1 LNEGIK
7 DIMSTTSDKALRALS
22 EDGTF
27 RILVA
32 NTTETAAGILKAQS
46 PPASLRSTLVDLTGA
61 AVLLRLTMSPD
72 NRLQAILQN
81 QEAGTLVCD
90 THPEG
95 ITRGLVHSP
104 KGSPLQLGDGTFL
117 SVHRT
122 MYDGQVHQGVVETD
136 AEQTLADAVTGYLD
150 RSEQIASVVGLD
162 HRFDGDELTF
172 AGGYIIQI
180 VPANDEVD
188 QADLAFLTA
197 RLQHRP
203 PVDELFEIC
212 DFDIEKVTSEL
223 FGPIEHDIL
232 GDDEFH
238 AGCICSP
245 ERILQAL
252 STLSEAERQE
262 LKSGDDDLEVGCD
275 YCGTTHHIAPDRI

>member
-1 LNEGIK
+1 
-7 DIMSTTSDKALRALS
+7 MSHTSDQALRALS

-32 NTTETAAGILKAQS
+32 NTTHTAAGIIDAQS
-46 PPASLRSTLVDLTGA
+46 PATDLRGTLADLTSA

-81 QEAGTLVCD
+81 KEAGTIVCD
-90 THPEG
+90 THPDG
-95 ITRGLVHSP
+95 VTRGLVRSRQ
-104 KGSPLQLGDGTFL
+104 GESLQLGDGTFL

-122 MYDGQVHQGVVETD
+122 MFDGQVHQGVVETD
-136 AEQTLADAVTGYLD
+136 AGQSLADAITGYLD
-150 RSEQIASVVGLD
+150 RSEQIASVVGLG
-162 HRFDGDELTF
+162 HRFDGEELTF
-172 AGGYIIQI
+172 AGGYVIQI
-180 VPANDEVD
+180 VPANDEEID

-203 PVDELFEIC
+203 PVDELFDIC
-212 DFDIEKVTSEL
+212 EFDIEKVTGEL
-223 FGPIEHDIL
+223 FGPIEHQIL
-232 GDDEFH
+232 GGDHFQ

-252 STLSEAERQE
+252 STLSEADRQE
-262 LKSGDDDLEVGCD
+262 LKSGDEDLEISCE
-275 YCGTTHHIAPDRI
+275 YCGTAHHISPDQL